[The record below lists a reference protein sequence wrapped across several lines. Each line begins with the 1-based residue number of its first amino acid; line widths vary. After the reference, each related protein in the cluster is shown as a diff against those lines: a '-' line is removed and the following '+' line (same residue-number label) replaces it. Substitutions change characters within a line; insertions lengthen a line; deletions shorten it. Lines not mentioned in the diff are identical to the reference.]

1 MPTLIGKQK
10 SDKPPSKKKKK
21 KQTVK
26 SNKKQPVVSSKPSK
40 SGLPQRSPDSAR
52 GGSYQTPLILD
63 NNRKQSQTMSGNES
77 HDMIVP
83 NVGAGN
89 PANNSNAAA
98 NLLNQF
104 TSTFSDQKAL

>member
-1 MPTLIGKQK
+1 
-10 SDKPPSKKKKK
+10 
-21 KQTVK
+21 
-26 SNKKQPVVSSKPSK
+26 
-40 SGLPQRSPDSAR
+40 
-52 GGSYQTPLILD
+52 
-63 NNRKQSQTMSGNES
+63 MSGNES

-89 PANNSNAAA
+89 PANNYNAAA